1 MHEKYGST
9 IRGICE
15 HGEPRGVTFLDYYND
30 VYPSIDMSLLRKYSM
45 NHGVSSI
52 QTGYSSNTDA
62 MRKCLDALHDL
73 HCPVVIASNSPVFH
87 VKRVLTRLGL
97 SNLNVAAYLTPERR
111 GGITKC
117 EASFWDPLFDLF
129 PKDKHICCLI
139 DDNGL
144 NVQLVRTLGMR
155 ALRITPRMRLPE
167 SIVHFLDI
175 LPSHPTERNDTKP
188 EDEPWFDFDDAAY
201 LEAKNAVDDQ
211 SFSAS
216 VRADLVQALQRRL
229 GDKIN
234 QPVIIGNVDNN
245 NGAGGQ
251 KDIVLTVIDVGA
263 GLLNMFRHIQQIVTD
278 AMSKLATADGVKVRL
293 QYVAFESNRQLFPII
308 EQKMLQQ
315 YGMSPLQLPKSADLE
330 TADSSTMV
338 RSYHGKLSAQLEA
351 VVHVSAADF
360 MSNDALRTLTQLL
373 ATGATT
379 ANGESSNKRR
389 FLQIAGDNGAEP
401 SYLEV
406 KSLPVD
412 LIVGCCVA
420 DLVPPSALAAQL
432 LEMAGDDGPLVYLP
446 ITFAGETK
454 LVRPPPDPRLP
465 VSAAGGGGEKGSE
478 DETFLPL
485 PQDAD
490 VICAYHAHLQA
501 QGHHLHPDARYPD
514 GLLAALNRYG
524 CSMLSRGDSNWN
536 IPRSKH
542 PHMWRCMIRFLAL
555 GTAFSHI
562 KKWDMKGWFASL
574 LDDRTNNDSTFVASN
589 IDLLAVF
596 PHIKES
602 IRTPTERGGDDVQH
616 VRFGAPPAEAL
627 RVTPSITAAEA
638 LLLPLAHAPITTQ
651 SSQQLSQGSANSFSF
666 RRAVEFVGPRSVR
679 VVEEPVPNPGRGQL
693 LLRTLCSLVSTG
705 TELKIFQGDIDSDQP
720 ADLSIAGMQDK
731 MAYPLRYGYSL
742 VGEVVAV
749 GPDTV
754 DGEQWLGKRVF
765 SFSPHASFVVVDAS
779 SAMLVPPEVSSE
791 DAVFLPSV
799 ETAVSLVQSAQPLL
813 GDRVLVV
820 GQGLIG
826 LLTGAVL
833 QQLTHASDVTVADV
847 SERRLAVASSFNPTS
862 TIWNPSSSSVKG
874 TASVAVVPPHP
885 FDISIEVTGNPKGLQ
900 TAIDHTGAYGKVV
913 VGSLFSEGLSS
924 LRLGLKFHRSG
935 VRLITSQ
942 VSNIPPEHS
951 GRWNKQR
958 RFDVAWKVLERIR
971 PSRLLPS
978 AAVALRSEDVLQAYL
993 SLERGDAVTVLF
1005 KDTTE

>member
-1 MHEKYGST
+1 M
-9 IRGICE
+9 
-15 HGEPRGVTFLDYYND
+15 DYYND

-45 NHGVSSI
+45 IHGVSSI
-52 QTGYSSNTDA
+52 QTGYSSNTAA
-62 MRKCLDALHDL
+62 MRKCLDSLHDMD
-73 HCPVVIASNSPVFH
+73 CPVVIASNSPVFH

-111 GGITKC
+111 GGITKN
-117 EASFWDPLFDLF
+117 EASFWDPLFDLY
-129 PKDKHICCLI
+129 PKDKYICCLI

-144 NVQLVRTLGMR
+144 NVQVVRTLGMR
-155 ALRITPRMRLPE
+155 ALRITPKMRLPE
-167 SIVHFLDI
+167 SIVHFLNI

-216 VRADLVQALQRRL
+216 VRTDLVQALQRRL

-234 QPVIIGNVDNN
+234 IINS
-245 NGAGGQ
+245 GGQ
-251 KDIVLTVIDVGA
+251 KDIVLTVVDVGA
-263 GLLNMFRHIQQIVTD
+263 GLLNMFGHIQQIVTD
-278 AMSKLATADGVKVRL
+278 AMSKLVSADGVTVRL
-293 QYVAFESNRQLFPII
+293 QYIAFESNRQLFPII
-308 EQKMLQQ
+308 EEKMFQR
-315 YGMSPLQLPKSADLE
+315 YGMSQLQLPDSAGLE
-330 TADSSTMV
+330 TTDSNTMV
-338 RSYHGKLSAQLEA
+338 RSYHGKLTPQIEA
-351 VVHVSAADF
+351 IVHVSSADF

-373 ATGATT
+373 AVSTTT
-379 ANGESSNKRR
+379 ATGGNSNKRR
-389 FLQIAGDNGAEP
+389 FLQTAAINGGEP
-401 SYLEV
+401 TYVET
-406 KSLPVD
+406 KSVPVD

-420 DLVPPSALAAQL
+420 DLVPPTALAAQL
-432 LEMAGDDGPLVYLP
+432 LEMAGDDGSLVYLP
-446 ITFAGETK
+446 ITFAGQTK
-454 LVRPPPDPRLP
+454 LVRTSTPNPSL
-465 VSAAGGGGEKGSE
+465 SAPTVTRNDVE
-478 DETFLPL
+478 DSNEEISLPL
-485 PQDAD
+485 PLDAD
-490 VICAYHAHLQA
+490 VFRAYHAHLQT
-501 QGHHLHPDARYPD
+501 QGHHLYPDSRYPD

-524 CSMLSRGDSNWN
+524 CSMLSRGDSSWN

-542 PHMWRCMIRFLAL
+542 PHMWRCMLRFLAL
-555 GTAFSHI
+555 GTAFSHL

-574 LDDRTNNDSTFVASN
+574 LDDRANNDSAFVASN

-596 PHIKES
+596 PHIHES
-602 IRTPTERGGDDVQH
+602 IRTPTKRGGDDVQH

-627 RVTPSITAAEA
+627 RVTPSITTAEA
-638 LLLPLAHAPITTQ
+638 LLPLSYGSLLTNP
-651 SSQQLSQGSANSFSF
+651 SQQLLQGPANGLSR
-666 RRAVEFVGPRSVR
+666 RRAVEFIGPRAVR
-679 VVEEPVPNPGRGQL
+679 VVEEPVPTPGRGQL

-705 TELKIFQGDIDSDQP
+705 TELKIFQGEIDSEQP

-731 MAYPLRYGYSL
+731 MGYPLRYGYSL
-742 VGEVVAV
+742 VGEVIAV
-749 GPDTV
+749 GPDV
-754 DGEQWLGKRVF
+754 ADGEQWLGKRVF
-765 SFSPHASFVVVDAS
+765 SFSPHASSVVVDTS
-779 SAMLVPPEVSSE
+779 SVLVVPPEVSSE

-833 QQLTHASDVTVADV
+833 QQLSHVNDVTVADV
-847 SERRLAVASSFNPTS
+847 SDRRLAVASSFNPSS
-862 TIWNPSSSSVKG
+862 TTWNPSTHPSSSSGKE
-874 TASVAVVPPHP
+874 TNSVTVGSPNL

-900 TAIDHTGAYGKVV
+900 TAIDHTGGYGKVV

-958 RFDVAWKVLERIR
+958 RFDVAWKVLEKIR

-978 AAVALRSEDVLQAYL
+978 TTVALRSEDVLQAYL
-993 SLERGDAVTVLF
+993 SLERGDVVTVLF
-1005 KDTTE
+1005 RDNIID

>member
-1 MHEKYGST
+1 
-9 IRGICE
+9 
-15 HGEPRGVTFLDYYND
+15 
-30 VYPSIDMSLLRKYSM
+30 MSLLRKYSM
-45 NHGVSSI
+45 QHGVNSI
-52 QTGYSSNTDA
+52 HTGYSSNTAA
-62 MRKCLDALHDL
+62 MRKCLDTLHDMD
-73 HCPVVIASNSPVFH
+73 CPVVIASNSPVFH

-117 EASFWDPLFDLF
+117 EAAFWDPLFDLY
-129 PKDKHICCLI
+129 PKDKYTCCLI

-234 QPVIIGNVDNN
+234 QPILFDGLDNSN
-245 NGAGGQ
+245 NAGGR
-251 KDIVLTVIDVGA
+251 KDIVLTVVDVGA
-263 GLLNMFRHIQQIVTD
+263 GLLNMFSHIQQIVTD
-278 AMSKLATADGVKVRL
+278 AMSKLVSADGIVVRL

-308 EQKMLQQ
+308 EQKMLQL
-315 YGMSPLQLPKSADLE
+315 YGMSSLQLPDSAGLE
-330 TADSSTMV
+330 TADSSTTMV
-338 RSYHGKLSAQLEA
+338 RSFHGKLSAQLDA
-351 VVHVSAADF
+351 VVHVSSADF
-360 MSNDALRTLTQLL
+360 MSNEALRTLTQLL
-373 ATGATT
+373 AVETTT
-379 ANGESSNKRR
+379 ATGGHSNKRR
-389 FLQIAGDNGAEP
+389 FLQTAADNGGEP
-401 SYLEV
+401 TYVEV

-420 DLVPPSALAAQL
+420 DLVPPPALAAQL
-432 LEMAGDDGPLVYLP
+432 LEMAGDDGSLVYLP
-446 ITFAGETK
+446 ITFAGQTK
-454 LVRPPPDPRLP
+454 LVRTPPNPSLP
-465 VSAAGGGGEKGSE
+465 PASVVGGKDENGSE
-478 DETFLPL
+478 EETPLTLPL
-485 PQDAD
+485 DAD
-490 VICAYHAHLQA
+490 VFRAYHAYLQA
-501 QGHHLHPDARYPD
+501 QGHHIHPDARYPD

-524 CSMLSRGDSNWN
+524 CSMLSRGDSSWN
-536 IPRSKH
+536 IPRSQH
-542 PHMWRCMIRFLAL
+542 PHMWRCMMRFLAL
-555 GTAFSHI
+555 GTAFSHL

-574 LDDRTNNDSTFVASN
+574 LDDRASNDSTFVASN

-596 PHIKES
+596 PHIHES
-602 IRTPTERGGDDVQH
+602 IRTPTERGGDDEQH

-638 LLLPLAHAPITTQ
+638 LQPLPAQP
-651 SSQQLSQGSANSFSF
+651 SQQLLQGTANGLSL
-666 RRAVEFVGPRSVR
+666 RRAVEFIGPRAVR
-679 VVEEPVPNPGRGQL
+679 VVEEPVPALGRGQL

-705 TELKIFQGDIDSDQP
+705 TELKIFQGDIDSEQP

-749 GPDTV
+749 GPDV
-754 DGEQWLGKRVF
+754 EDGEQWLGKRVF
-765 SFSPHASFVVVDAS
+765 TFSPHASSMVVDTS
-779 SAMLVPPEVSSE
+779 SVMVVPPEVRSE
-791 DAVFLPSV
+791 DAVFLPSM

-833 QQLTHASDVTVADV
+833 QQLSHISDVTVADV
-847 SERRLAVASSFNPTS
+847 SDRRLAVASSFNPTS
-862 TIWNPSSSSVKG
+862 TMWNPSGSSVKG
-874 TASVAVVPPHP
+874 TIPVTAVPPHL
-885 FDISIEVTGNPKGLQ
+885 FDISIEVSGNPKGLQ

-935 VRLITSQ
+935 VRLIASQ
-942 VSNIPPEHS
+942 VSHIPPEHS

-958 RFDVAWKVLERIR
+958 RFDVAWKVLEKIR
-971 PSRLLPS
+971 PSRLLPP
-978 AAVALRSEDVLQAYL
+978 AAVTLRSEDVMQAYL
-993 SLERGDAVTVLF
+993 SLERGDNVTVLF
-1005 KDTTE
+1005 KDIAE